1 MAIDAFT
8 RAQGRATGQGM
19 TSNRTRQR
27 MIERLRDQGIADEIV
42 LSAMSEVRRHVFV
55 DEALAHRAYEDMAL
69 PIWFGQT
76 LSHPYV
82 VARMLEV
89 LRGGKGLRRVLE
101 IGGGSGYQAA
111 LLSRLSKQV
120 VTIDRLLPLVSKA
133 RINLRDLQVRNVK
146 VKHGDGHFGCPEA
159 APFDGIIVAA
169 AATHVPA
176 KLVEQLDVGG
186 RLVIPIGPR
195 EQQLALIQREK
206 QGVKQTL
213 LEDVNFV
220 PMVPGLGR

>member
-1 MAIDAFT
+1 VAIDAFT

-42 LSAMSEVRRHVFV
+42 LSAMSEVPRHVFV